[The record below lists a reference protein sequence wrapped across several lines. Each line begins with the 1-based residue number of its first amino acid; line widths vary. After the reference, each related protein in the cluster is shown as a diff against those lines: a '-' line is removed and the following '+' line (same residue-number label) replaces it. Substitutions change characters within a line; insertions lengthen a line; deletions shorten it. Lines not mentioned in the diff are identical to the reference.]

1 MSTLNVQ
8 KQFSETKRKLGIL
21 NLKKTLNRPILA
33 GSVIVGITVM
43 MSISMIAPAF
53 AASPWKDLW
62 GCVNSDDSV
71 AHGTEEYLTDHEDC
85 EIISAKM
92 SICTPRGP
100 STDGHEVFLD
110 KNRDNIR
117 DIDSEK
123 FRCVKN

>member
-33 GSVIVGITVM
+33 GSVIVGIAVM

-62 GCVNSDDSV
+62 GCVNEDTSV

-85 EIISAKM
+85 EITSAKL

-110 KNRDNIR
+110 KNRDNVR
-117 DIDSEK
+117 QIDSEK

>member
-21 NLKKTLNRPILA
+21 NLKKTLNWEILA
-33 GSVIVGITVM
+33 GSVIVGIAVM

-71 AHGTEEYLTDHEDC
+71 AHGTEEHVTDQGNC
-85 EIISAKM
+85 YKISAIL
-92 SICTPRGP
+92 SVCNPRGP